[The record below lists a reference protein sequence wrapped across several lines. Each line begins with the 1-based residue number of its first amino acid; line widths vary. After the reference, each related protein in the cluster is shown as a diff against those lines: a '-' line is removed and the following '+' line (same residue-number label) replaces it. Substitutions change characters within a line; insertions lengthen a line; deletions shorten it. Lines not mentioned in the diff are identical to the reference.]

1 MKQHVVI
8 AIGEDWSGVYL
19 EGRLVFEGPFL
30 RFVDVLREL
39 GFDVNVIHPDQ
50 TWLESIKNLPD
61 NVKDIVVYYVDELE

>member
-19 EGRLVFEGPFL
+19 EGRLVFEGHSL
-30 RFVDVLREL
+30 RFIDVLREL

-50 TWLESIKNLPD
+50 TWLESIRNLPD
-61 NVKDIVVYYVDELE
+61 NVKDIVVYFDDELE